1 MNSNLDRLSRLQLS
15 KAAECCGPMSAS
27 AYLARPLTDQILN
40 RLLTVSSPFDTALR
54 LRGPLVVGR
63 GFITTYLRWIS
74 SVNTAG
80 ADRGDPLFATSQVRW
95 YTSGWRV
102 SVSAAIAFV
111 LIAVVVSNLGG
122 LFENTTY
129 LGMRLAPALQLTVN
143 VKGTLCCSVV
153 VPEVMLPV
161 TVRL

>member
-1 MNSNLDRLSRLQLS
+1 MLDPAHFRYSTKTFQ
-15 KAAECCGPMSAS
+15 AQSAPGDIDHRKS
-27 AYLARPLTDQILN
+27 
-40 RLLTVSSPFDTALR
+40 
-54 LRGPLVVGR
+54 LVGWR
-63 GFITTYLRWIS
+63 FITTNLRWIS

-80 ADRGDPLFATSQVRW
+80 ADRGDPPFATSHVRW

-111 LIAVVVSNLGG
+111 LIAVVVSNVGG

-129 LGMRLAPALQLTVN
+129 LGMRLAPAFQLTVN

-153 VPEVMLPV
+153 VPEVMVPV
-161 TVRL
+161 TVRV